1 MNRGVRLLCQVFLRN
16 ATIINQLDRLDIG
29 NLPQILKCLNLSG
42 SKINNA
48 VVILTKKQVSDSLL
62 TDYMS
67 RRQEFQEKL
76 ATLEQKYQS
85 DLQTFETQL
94 ENSSVENFEAWD
106 DLIQWKAYHQFL
118 LEIETKITDIR
129 NGDFQMAE

>member
-1 MNRGVRLLCQVFLRN
+1 M
-16 ATIINQLDRLDIG
+16 
-29 NLPQILKCLNLSG
+29 
-42 SKINNA
+42 
-48 VVILTKKQVSDSLL
+48 TKKQVGDSVL
-62 TDYMS
+62 TDYLS
-67 RRQEFQEKL
+67 EKQELEEKIVL
-76 ATLEQKYQS
+76 LKHKYQT

-118 LEIETKITDIR
+118 LELETKITDIR

>member
-1 MNRGVRLLCQVFLRN
+1 M
-16 ATIINQLDRLDIG
+16 
-29 NLPQILKCLNLSG
+29 
-42 SKINNA
+42 
-48 VVILTKKQVSDSLL
+48 VILTKKQVGDSVL
-62 TDYMS
+62 TDYLS
-67 RRQEFQEKL
+67 EKQELEEKIVL
-76 ATLEQKYQS
+76 LKHKYQT

-118 LEIETKITDIR
+118 LELETKITDIR